1 MSAKLRLTAWFTLM
15 MLLMCAATLT
25 FVFVVNGA
33 AVADDPQSQL
43 IDRVDKNARDVEF
56 ENGRFEWEDLKFY
69 RRGVSCWVCDES
81 GAFLEGV
88 QPEGLPELPPQ
99 DGALRTVSGG
109 DGQYYMY
116 DV

>member
-15 MLLMCAATLT
+15 MLLLCAATLT

-43 IDRVDKNARDVEF
+43 IARVDKNARDVEF

-88 QPEGLPELPPQ
+88 QRGTA
-99 DGALRTVSGG
+99 GAAAPGWRAAHRFRRRRTILYV
-109 DGQYYMY
+109 
-116 DV
+116 